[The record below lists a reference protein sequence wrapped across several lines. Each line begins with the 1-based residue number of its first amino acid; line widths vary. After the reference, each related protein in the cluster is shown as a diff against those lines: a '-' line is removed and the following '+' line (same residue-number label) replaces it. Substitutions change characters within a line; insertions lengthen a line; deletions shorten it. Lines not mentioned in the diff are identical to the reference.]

1 MRQETLTQ
9 ARLKELVHYDPET
22 GVFTS
27 RVFRGGN
34 PAGKVLGSLSSRGY
48 MRFNIEYRYYSA
60 HRLAWF
66 YVHGEWPEEV
76 DHKNG
81 VKHDNRI
88 ANLRP
93 ATSLLNKQN
102 KRRAQGANPLLG
114 ASWNKRK
121 QKWKAAIRIGDNRRL
136 FLGYFDTAEAA
147 HEAYVQAKRIHHPFC
162 TI

>member
-9 ARLKELVHYDPET
+9 ARLKELVHYDPDT
-22 GVFTS
+22 GVFTALIANGP
-27 RVFRGGN
+27 RFV
-34 PAGKVLGSLSSRGY
+34 GKQMNATNQRGY
-48 MRFNIEYRYYSA
+48 VRFSLDGCEYLG

-88 ANLRP
+88 VNLRP

-147 HEAYVQAKRIHHPFC
+147 HEAYVRAKRVHHPFC